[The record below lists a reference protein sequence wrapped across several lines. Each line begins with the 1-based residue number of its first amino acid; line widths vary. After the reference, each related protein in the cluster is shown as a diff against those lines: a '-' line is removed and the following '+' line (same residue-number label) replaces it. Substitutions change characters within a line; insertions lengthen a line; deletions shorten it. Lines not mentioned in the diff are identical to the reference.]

1 MMKICDKCGAELT
14 EDDFLCPICGAI
26 WGDKV
31 YKAATVILPEETD
44 EVDEPDIPD
53 VPIVS
58 ATEAVSAKQLRW
70 LLPLMA
76 LVLLLAFIALWLGSN
91 HNLWVGEG
99 TSTPATTTGKPT
111 DTIPP
116 EYTLDIETSA
126 SASYTLKMLD
136 PAWLF
141 EPIAKKYAAGESV
154 NIKIIRV
161 MSDVGYMMLMNG
173 TEIIETEVE
182 RQYLLYSFIM
192 PAEDVTLDLK
202 IIEDRTHEVII
213 RQYYIQFPAAENVEM
228 LHHYGSYGEV
238 EVIMLRTESLSSTSH
253 PDSHVGNY
261 TFRYRDKNKIR
272 VFSEGDFISL
282 MEAYLKGYLTD
293 EDLEQIHAL
302 HMELYPELYT
312 YDTQPA
318 VDYPD

>member
-1 MMKICDKCGAELT
+1 LA

-111 DTIPP
+111 ATIPP
-116 EYTLDIETSA
+116 EYTLDIETSV

-136 PAWLF
+136 PAWLC
-141 EPIAKKYAAGESV
+141 EPIEEKYTAGETV
-154 NIKIIRV
+154 NIKIITV
-161 MSDVGYMMLMNG
+161 MNDVGYMMLMNG
-173 TEIIETEVE
+173 IEITAAAVAPE
-182 RQYLLYSFIM
+182 YLLYCFTM
-192 PAEDVTLDLK
+192 PSEDVTLDLK
-202 IIEDRTHEVII
+202 IITDRDNEDLLRD
-213 RQYYIQFPAAENVEM
+213 YYIQYPDKEQVSV
-228 LHHYGSYGEV
+228 LYDYGEYNPYLPCRAV
-238 EVIMLRTESLSSTSH
+238 LLKSEAEGSEPKNVLIGGLE
-253 PDSHVGNY
+253 
-261 TFRYRDKNKIR
+261 FRYVDGNDIQVYRNNRFYTLNI
-272 VFSEGDFISL
+272 
-282 MEAYLKGYLTD
+282 AYTNGYLTRS
-293 EDLEQIHAL
+293 DLEQIQAL
-302 HMELYPELYT
+302 HMERYPELYT